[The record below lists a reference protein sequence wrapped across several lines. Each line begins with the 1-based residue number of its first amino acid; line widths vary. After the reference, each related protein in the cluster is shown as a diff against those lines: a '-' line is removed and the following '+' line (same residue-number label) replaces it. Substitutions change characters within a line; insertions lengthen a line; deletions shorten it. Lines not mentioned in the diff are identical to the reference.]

1 MIYMWNPLNLNQDE
15 VLLIIKVVCGVVTCL
30 TTGLSILAT
39 IFGGKWKGLY
49 KNVKAVNDKTLEL
62 ITLIEEAENHD
73 AYTGDDKLQYV
84 LSKYRQYCYESKIP
98 YTEEDTI
105 NQINELIEMSNNVNK
120 GVKISER
127 RQQC

>member
-1 MIYMWNPLNLNQDE
+1 MWNPLNLNQDE

>member
-1 MIYMWNPLNLNQDE
+1 MNPLNLSQDE
-15 VLLIIKVVCGVVTCL
+15 ILLIIKVVCGVVTCL

-49 KNVKAVNDKTLEL
+49 KNVKAVNDKTLQL
-62 ITLIEEAENHD
+62 ITLIEEAEQHD
-73 AYTGDDKLQYV
+73 AYSGDDKLQYV
-84 LSKYRQYCYESKIP
+84 LSKYRQYCFDSKIP
-98 YTEEDTI
+98 YTEVDTI
-105 NQINELIEMSNNVNK
+105 NQINELIEMTNNVNK

>member
-1 MIYMWNPLNLNQDE
+1 MWNPLNLTQDE
-15 VLLIIKVVCGVVTCL
+15 VLLIIKVVCGVITCL

-49 KNVKAVNDKTLEL
+49 KNVKAVNEKTNKL
-62 ITLIEEAENHD
+62 IELIEEAEAHTT
-73 AYTGDDKLQYV
+73 YSGDDKLQYV
-84 LSKYRQYCYESKIP
+84 LSKYRVYCLDNKIP
-98 YTEEDTI
+98 YIEDDTI
-105 NQINELIEMSNNVNK
+105 EQINELVDMTNNVNK

>member
-1 MIYMWNPLNLNQDE
+1 MWNPLNLNQDE
-15 VLLIIKVVCGVVTCL
+15 VLLIIKVVCGVVTCV

-49 KNVKAVNDKTLEL
+49 KNVKAVNYKTLEL
-62 ITLIEEAENHD
+62 ITLIEEAEAHS

-84 LSKYRQYCYESKIP
+84 LSKYRQYCYESKIQ

-105 NQINELIEMSNNVNK
+105 NQINELIEMTNNVNK

-127 RQQC
+127 RKDC

>member
-1 MIYMWNPLNLNQDE
+1 MWNPLNLNQDE
-15 VLLIIKVVCGVVTCL
+15 VLLIIKVVGGVVTCV

-49 KNVKAVNDKTLEL
+49 KNVKAVNYKTLEL
-62 ITLIEEAENHD
+62 ITLIEEAEAHS

-105 NQINELIEMSNNVNK
+105 NQINELIEMTNNVNK

-127 RQQC
+127 RKDC

>member
-1 MIYMWNPLNLNQDE
+1 MWNPLNLNQDE
-15 VLLIIKVVCGVVTCL
+15 VLLIIKVVCGVVTCV

-49 KNVKAVNDKTLEL
+49 KNVKAVNVKTLEL
-62 ITLIEEAENHD
+62 ITLIEEAEQHC

-105 NQINELIEMSNNVNK
+105 NQINELIEMTNNVNK

-127 RQQC
+127 RKDC

>member
-1 MIYMWNPLNLNQDE
+1 MWNPLHLNQDE
-15 VLLIIKVVCGVVTCL
+15 ILLIIKVVCGVVTCT

-49 KNVKAVNDKTLEL
+49 KNVKAVNDKTLQL
-62 ITLIEEAENHD
+62 ITLIEEAENHN

-105 NQINELIEMSNNVNK
+105 NQINELIEMTNNVNK
-120 GVKISER
+120 GVKISDR
-127 RQQC
+127 RQQY

>member
-1 MIYMWNPLNLNQDE
+1 MWNPLNLSQDE
-15 VLLIIKVVCGVVTCL
+15 ILLIIKVVCGVVTCV

-62 ITLIEEAENHD
+62 ITLIEEAEAHN

-105 NQINELIEMSNNVNK
+105 NQINELIEMTNNVNK

-127 RQQC
+127 RQSN

>member
-1 MIYMWNPLNLNQDE
+1 MWNPLNLTQDE
-15 VLLIIKVVCGVVTCL
+15 VLLIIKVVCGVITCL

-49 KNVKAVNDKTLEL
+49 KNVKAVNEKTNKL
-62 ITLIEEAENHD
+62 IELIEEAEAH
-73 AYTGDDKLQYV
+73 TTFSGDDKLQYV
-84 LSKYRQYCYESKIP
+84 LSKYRVYCLDNKIP
-98 YTEEDTI
+98 YIEDDTI
-105 NQINELIEMSNNVNK
+105 EQINELVDMTNNVNK

>member
-1 MIYMWNPLNLNQDE
+1 MWNPLNLNQDE
-15 VLLIIKVVCGVVTCL
+15 VLLIIKVVCGVITCL

-49 KNVKAVNDKTLEL
+49 KNVKAVNEKTNKL
-62 ITLIEEAENHD
+62 IELIEEAEAHST
-73 AYTGDDKLQYV
+73 YSGDDKLQYV
-84 LSKYRQYCYESKIP
+84 LSKYRVYCLDNKIP
-98 YTEEDTI
+98 YIEDDTI
-105 NQINELIEMSNNVNK
+105 EQINELVDMTNNVNK

>member
-1 MIYMWNPLNLNQDE
+1 MWNPLNLTQDE
-15 VLLIIKVVCGVVTCL
+15 ILLIIKVVCGVITCL

-49 KNVKAVNDKTLEL
+49 KNVKAVNEKTNKL
-62 ITLIEEAENHD
+62 IELIEEAEAHTT
-73 AYTGDDKLQYV
+73 YSGDDKLQYV
-84 LSKYRQYCYESKIP
+84 LSKYRVYCLDNKIP
-98 YTEEDTI
+98 YIEDDTI
-105 NQINELIEMSNNVNK
+105 EQINELVDMTNNVNK

>member
-1 MIYMWNPLNLNQDE
+1 MNPLNLTQDE
-15 VLLIIKVVCGVVTCL
+15 ILLIIKVVCGVVTCL

-49 KNVKAVNDKTLEL
+49 KNVKAVNDKTLQL
-62 ITLIEEAENHD
+62 ITLIEEAEQHD
-73 AYTGDDKLQYV
+73 AYSGDDKLQYV
-84 LSKYRQYCYESKIP
+84 LSKYRQYCFDSKIP
-98 YTEEDTI
+98 YTEADTI
-105 NQINELIEMSNNVNK
+105 NQINELIEMTNNVNK

>member
-1 MIYMWNPLNLNQDE
+1 MWNPLNLTQDE
-15 VLLIIKVVCGVVTCL
+15 VLLIIKVVCGVITCL

-49 KNVKAVNDKTLEL
+49 KNVKAVNEKTNKL
-62 ITLIEEAENHD
+62 IELIEEAEAHST
-73 AYTGDDKLQYV
+73 YSGDDKLQYV
-84 LSKYRQYCYESKIP
+84 LSKYRVYCLDNKIP
-98 YTEEDTI
+98 YIEDDTI
-105 NQINELIEMSNNVNK
+105 EQINELVDMTNNVNK

>member
-1 MIYMWNPLNLNQDE
+1 MWNPLNLNQDE
-15 VLLIIKVVCGVVTCL
+15 VLLIIKVVCGVITCL

-49 KNVKAVNDKTLEL
+49 KNVKAVNEKTNKL
-62 ITLIEEAENHD
+62 IELIEEAEAHTT
-73 AYTGDDKLQYV
+73 YSGDDKLQYV
-84 LSKYRQYCYESKIP
+84 LSKYRLYCLDNKIP
-98 YTEEDTI
+98 YIEDDTI
-105 NQINELIEMSNNVNK
+105 EQINELVDMTNNVNK

>member
-1 MIYMWNPLNLNQDE
+1 MWNPLNLNQDE
-15 VLLIIKVVCGVVTCL
+15 VLLIIKVVCGVITCF

-49 KNVKAVNDKTLEL
+49 KNVKAVNEKTNKL
-62 ITLIEEAENHD
+62 IELIEEAEAHST
-73 AYTGDDKLQYV
+73 YSGDDKLQYV
-84 LSKYRQYCYESKIP
+84 LSKYRVYCLDNKIP
-98 YTEEDTI
+98 YIEDDTI
-105 NQINELIEMSNNVNK
+105 EQINELVDMTNNVNK